1 MLEEESDSDT
11 DSGGTMEMRMRS
23 PKRGWK
29 FRIHSRSRN
38 RDKFGGS
45 VMNQQE
51 TDWIPK
57 LHYTMKKK
65 HRQSIPAFSFRCE
78 GDSITL
84 L

>member
-1 MLEEESDSDT
+1 
-11 DSGGTMEMRMRS
+11 
-23 PKRGWK
+23 
-29 FRIHSRSRN
+29 
-38 RDKFGGS
+38 
-45 VMNQQE
+45 MNQQE